1 MEIRRYQEEDD
12 VEQVIQNA
20 TTSVEPKNYS
30 REQQEHLENVIPEMN
45 LDFAEKDR
53 YIYFVAAEDGE
64 IIGLAGFQRESGTLA
79 GIFVEPEHMGE
90 GIGSQL
96 LEKIENEADKKG
108 VEEMESLASLEAVEF
123 YRKNGYEVVDE
134 RDQNIEGKDIGIKV
148 MTKEL

>member
-1 MEIRRYQEEDD
+1 MRIRPYQEEDE
-12 VEQVIQNA
+12 VKELIQRS
-20 TTSVEPKNYS
+20 TQSVEPESYS
-30 REQQEHLENVIPEMN
+30 SEQQEHLENVIPKMN

-53 YIYFVAAEDGE
+53 YIYFVAVEDGE

-96 LEKIENEADKKG
+96 LEKIENKAK
-108 VEEMESLASLEAVEF
+108 EEGINKMESLASLEAVEF

-134 RDQNIEGKDIGIKV
+134 QDQDIEGEDIGVKV
-148 MTKEL
+148 MTKKL